1 MATVRSETRT
11 VTRNGV
17 ELVVDVAGEGPP
29 VVLAHGF
36 PELAFS
42 WRHQVP
48 ALVAAGY
55 RVAVPDQ
62 RGYGRSDRPKPIE
75 DYDIVQL
82 TSDLLAVLDS
92 LGEEKAIFVGHD
104 WGALVVWQLALMA
117 PERVAGVVGMS
128 VPFLPRAP
136 IPTITLLR
144 QIYADSFFYMVY
156 FQEPGV
162 ADAELSS
169 DPARTMRRM
178 LAGLQPNQFSDA
190 DRVAL
195 ATNDGR
201 GFIDRLPEP
210 GALPPWLS
218 QKELDFY
225 VSEFTRTGFT
235 GGLNWYR
242 NLDRNWHLTEHL
254 AEARVTCPSLFV
266 AGSLDPVLSFA
277 LPELGEAWLDDHRG
291 SVLVE
296 GAGHW
301 IQQERAAEVNAAL
314 LGFLGDVTE
323 RKAHQ

>member
-1 MATVRSETRT
+1 V
-11 VTRNGV
+11 
-17 ELVVDVAGEGPP
+17 
-29 VVLAHGF
+29 
-36 PELAFS
+36 
-42 WRHQVP
+42 
-48 ALVAAGY
+48 
-55 RVAVPDQ
+55 
-62 RGYGRSDRPKPIE
+62 RGYGKSVCPPEISDYRLVRMVADNVGVVE
-75 DYDIVQL
+75 AL
-82 TSDLLAVLDS
+82 EATEAVV
-92 LGEEKAIFVGHD
+92 VGHD
-104 WGALVVWQLALMA
+104 WGAPIAWTSALMRPDLFSALALL
-117 PERVAGVVGMS
+117 S
-128 VPFLPRAP
+128 VPYTPP
-136 IPTITLLR
+136 SVEPPTKVFKALFGE
-144 QIYADSFFYMVY
+144 DNEFYMVY

-178 LAGLQPNQFSDA
+178 LAGLQPNLFSDA
-190 DRVAL
+190 DRAAL
-195 ATNDGR
+195 TTNDER

-210 GALPPWLS
+210 AALPPWLS

-301 IQQERAAEVNAAL
+301 IQQERPAEVNAAL
-314 LGFLGDVTE
+314 LGFLGDIVE